1 MDPYLENPVWWPDFH
16 HSFITYARDALQP
29 GLRPHYRARISER
42 VYQVSPPQHYYPDI
56 AILGAVHKKETPLL
70 NVNEGRKRSFAS
82 SGMPSSAAKG
92 LHRPSGNSPI
102 NVAEAE
108 EPLIITLPKEAQKQ
122 GFIEILHA
130 DGAVVSVLEVLSPV
144 NKTPPRG
151 LNDYR
156 EKQRQLLQSATHLVE
171 IDLLRSGT
179 HAVAVPSELVA
190 EQCAT
195 WDYLVCVHSA
205 SRCNRDSHRE
215 DGEVTGERSEHRQ
228 ACYRFEVYPVT
239 IRRRLPRIRVPLR
252 APDPDIVLDLQAVF
266 VRCYDSGGYE
276 DFVDYNAE
284 PPVPLAPDD
293 ALFSNALLREVGRR
307 TESY

>member
-1 MDPYLENPVWWPDFH
+1 MPSPFPGMDPYLENPVWWPDFH

-29 GLRPHYRARISER
+29 GLRPRYRARISER
-42 VYQVSPPQHYYPDI
+42 VYIVEPPQHYYPDI
-56 AILGAVHKKETPLL
+56 AILREESDAVSPLRASVNSLSSRLGEEKKKETPFP
-70 NVNEGRKRSFAS
+70 NVNGSNSQFA
-82 SGMPSSAAKG
+82 
-92 LHRPSGNSPI
+92 
-102 NVAEAE
+102 VAEADN
-108 EPLIITLPKEAQKQ
+108 PVIITLPKEAQKQ

-130 DGAVVSVLEVLSPV
+130 DGAVVSVIEVISPV

-151 LNDYR
+151 LNDYH
-156 EKQRQLLQSATHLVE
+156 EKQRQLLESATHLVE
-171 IDLLRSGT
+171 IDLLRRGT

-195 WDYLVCVHSA
+195 WDYLVCVHRA
-205 SRCNRDSHRE
+205 SVKS
-215 DGEVTGERSEHRQ
+215 HRQ

-252 APDPDIVLDLQAVF
+252 APDPDIVLPLQAVF

-293 ALFSNALLREVGRR
+293 ALFSDALLREAQRR
-307 TESY
+307 TES